1 MTLQI
6 EETLAD
12 LSIGDY
18 FLGTDGETIW
28 KVVKKREDGYIG
40 IVNKTGDKV
49 IVKPEHTD
57 TRVQQV
63 IFGVDTLEEAQAAAE
78 KRLANTLGAKVV
90 ARKIEPGDWQMPSLF
105 EMYDDAI
112 QLKAHLML
120 HHKVDLSEPS
130 LEHGDFAVIHHGDHL
145 RTGEFAP
152 DHTHE
157 EK

>member
-12 LSIGDY
+12 LAIGDY

-28 KVVKKREDGYIG
+28 KVVRKRPDGYIG
-40 IVNKTGDKV
+40 ITNKAGDKV
-49 IVKPEHTD
+49 IVKPQDAD
-57 TRVQQV
+57 TRVQQM

-78 KRLANTLGAKVV
+78 KKIADTLGGKVI
-90 ARKIEPGDWQMPSLF
+90 ARKIEPGDWVMPSLD
-105 EMYDDAI
+105 EIYSDVI
-112 QLKAHLML
+112 QLKAHLAV
-120 HHKVDLSEPS
+120 HHNHTAAADLGS
-130 LEHGDFAVIHHGDHL
+130 GDLAVVHHGLHTD
-145 RTGEFAP
+145 GES

>member
-12 LSIGDY
+12 LAIGDY

-28 KVVKKREDGYIG
+28 KVVRKRPDGYIG
-40 IVNKTGDKV
+40 ITNKAGDKV
-49 IVKPEHTD
+49 IVKPEHAD

-78 KRLANTLGAKVV
+78 KRIADELGGKVI

-112 QLKAHLML
+112 QLKAHLAV
-120 HHKVDLSEPS
+120 HHSAIMCGPEATLGDLKEVHTFAHTLSE
-130 LEHGDFAVIHHGDHL
+130 D
-145 RTGEFAP
+145 AP

>member
-12 LSIGDY
+12 LAIDDY

-28 KVVKKREDGYIG
+28 KVVKKRSDGYIG
-40 IVNKTGDKV
+40 IVNKAGDKV
-49 IVKPEHTD
+49 IVKPQDAD

-63 IFGVDTLEEAQAAAE
+63 IFGVDTLEELEARAVE
-78 KRLANTLGAKVV
+78 TIKETLGAKV
-90 ARKIEPGDWQMPSLF
+90 IEWVMPSLDVI
-105 EMYDDAI
+105 YDDAI

-120 HHKVDLSEPS
+120 HHGAMMCGPVATHDDLKIVHDTAHTMGS
-130 LEHGDFAVIHHGDHL
+130 
-145 RTGEFAP
+145 